1 MTKNRTAARKTYD
14 SLLTRKEAAEMLNI
28 SERTLHRLIAAREI
42 PVVRIN
48 RMVRIRVTALEDLA
62 EARESRGP
70 AKKDT
75 KSRR

>member
-1 MTKNRTAARKTYD
+1 
-14 SLLTRKEAAEMLNI
+14 MLNI